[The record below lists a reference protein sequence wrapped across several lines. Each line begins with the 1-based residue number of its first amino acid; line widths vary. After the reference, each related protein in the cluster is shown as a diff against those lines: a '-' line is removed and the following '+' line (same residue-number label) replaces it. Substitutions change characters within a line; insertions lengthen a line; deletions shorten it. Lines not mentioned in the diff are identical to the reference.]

1 MGERMLVG
9 KVLVGARTLAFGV
22 FISACSAD
30 IDSARKLVLE
40 GEDFS
45 ILLAK
50 NYREHSIFEVEQMY
64 DWPDA
69 FRYARKALAASEGIP
84 PPPESLADWHLPAT
98 HVPRLSHARARL
110 ITAFKQ
116 GFALTDPAQAATAQ
130 SSFDCWVEQLEEGWP
145 VSHIKQCRAAFEAA
159 LDSCHAQQITVSAIL
174 TSRTA
179 DVMNAGNAEAP
190 GYDHTADED
199 DGICEN
205 ESQAESV
212 TRSAATTDAG
222 RAGILIKVPFT
233 HNSGF
238 GRSR

>member
-69 FRYARKALAASEGIP
+69 FRYARKPWPLPRESRRRLNRLPIGIFRRRTYLASAT
-84 PPPESLADWHLPAT
+84 PA
-98 HVPRLSHARARL
+98 
-110 ITAFKQ
+110 
-116 GFALTDPAQAATAQ
+116 
-130 SSFDCWVEQLEEGWP
+130 P
-145 VSHIKQCRAAFEAA
+145 VSSPLSSKAS
-159 LDSCHAQQITVSAIL
+159 L
-174 TSRTA
+174 
-179 DVMNAGNAEAP
+179 
-190 GYDHTADED
+190 
-199 DGICEN
+199 
-205 ESQAESV
+205 
-212 TRSAATTDAG
+212 
-222 RAGILIKVPFT
+222 
-233 HNSGF
+233 
-238 GRSR
+238 